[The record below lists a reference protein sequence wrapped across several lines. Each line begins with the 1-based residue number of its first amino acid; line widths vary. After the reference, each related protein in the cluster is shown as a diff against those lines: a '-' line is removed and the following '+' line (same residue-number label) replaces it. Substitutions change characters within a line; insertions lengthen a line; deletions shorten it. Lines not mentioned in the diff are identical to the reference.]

1 MVGCA
6 QNRSTLEQTVKQQTT
21 LRKRRPTA
29 PEQKQTHT
37 LKQTTAA
44 EQAISAKGRGGDVSS
59 AMIAAPWRRFTAARY
74 SSSLFSFWARFS
86 NLAPVNRARTK
97 RHTGRRGSSNNAFR
111 ASEAVSLGW
120 PGIGFGFELEGESP
134 GSTATLGAAYE
145 PSKSSG
151 RRDGGVGWC
160 VWGRGH

>member
-29 PEQKQTHT
+29 PEHREKQTHT

-97 RHTGRRGSSNNAFR
+97 RHTERRASSNNACR

-120 PGIGFGFELEGESP
+120 PGIGFGFELGGE
-134 GSTATLGAAYE
+134 T
-145 PSKSSG
+145 
-151 RRDGGVGWC
+151 
-160 VWGRGH
+160 RGPPPDWAPRMSCMHKEKKTRELR